1 MSKLFRR
8 TWERQRYGR
17 AGAISSVLSA
27 RTGTDGAI
35 SGASFSAPVKILTS
49 ATASFVSGDV
59 GRKIRISGTPS
70 NRYDGMYVIDS
81 INSGTSANLRYNH
94 NVGGTPTSD
103 AKFYENGSSITWK
116 ICESAT
122 FTADTAGDI
131 EDFYPGSYIFIES
144 TNAANKG
151 LWLISHRV
159 DSQTCYLAKSYV
171 CWVSDNNPYTLYT
184 IEGTQD
190 FTNETGLKWYV
201 IDRQPMSLPDYYEL
215 FTQFLVDTGWTFL
228 QSRGNNTTL
237 QTYRDCIFKSTG
249 EADALIPGGK
259 AMFYRYSLTGV
270 RGTTA
275 QSINSSGVGVTG
287 AVYQHWDPTLT
298 ATLPGQGSGG
308 VRGSNNANGSV
319 AARGGGV
326 AYSNG
331 NNFAWSSYH
340 VRPISLSWL
349 ERGRGDIPDAAV
361 FFDYTFFGDRDE
373 IQVAT
378 NMAGQASSIPYTR
391 LQFGHLKVMGSNP
404 NIVTAINNITSGSN
418 KDVNVGTVDVTTLT
432 PPYAVGDNITLIGRK
447 TSSPAEYVETTTIV
461 SFNNADTSNRLVRVA
476 AVSMAFGN
484 GPDTLKLQIGE
495 DPFPVANAE
504 GVTTTLTPYLQ
515 NLSKLAN
522 ATSLLGSPGRDYDA
536 TNFGSASTSFEI
548 YSAGFSEIAPN
559 RKTGKYGLLAIG
571 VRNTTNGEFRGRW
584 RYVWDCPDYKWAM
597 GAKLI
602 VAGTDVYV
610 YVSPSFSGGGNAYGP
625 MSKAMGGIYT

>member
-49 ATASFVSGDV
+49 ATASFVAGDV
-59 GRKIRISGTPS
+59 GRKIRLVGTPS

-122 FTADTAGDI
+122 FTADSAGDI

-171 CWVSDNNPYTLYT
+171 CWISDNNPHTLYT

-190 FTNETGLKWYV
+190 FANETGLRWYV

-228 QSRGNNTTL
+228 QSRGVSTTL
-237 QTYRDCIFKSTG
+237 QTYKDCVFKSTG
-249 EADALIPGGK
+249 EADAQIPGGK

-275 QSINSSGVGVTG
+275 QSINSSGLGVTG

-298 ATLPGQGSGG
+298 ATLPGRGSGG
-308 VRGSNNANGSV
+308 VRGSSNANGS
-319 AARGGGV
+319 AAAQGGGV
-326 AYSNG
+326 AYANG
-331 NNFAWSSYH
+331 NNFAWSTFPVH
-340 VRPISLSWL
+340 PISLSWL
-349 ERGRGDIPDAAV
+349 ERGRGDIPDAAI

-373 IQVAT
+373 IQAST
-378 NMAGQASSIPYTR
+378 NMIGNTAGVPFAR

-404 NIVTAINNITSGSN
+404 NIVTAINNITSGAN

-495 DPFPVANAE
+495 DPFPVANSE
-504 GVTTTLTPYLQ
+504 GNTTTLTPYLQ

-522 ATSLLGSPGRDYDA
+522 TTTLRGSQGRDYDA
-536 TNFGSASTSFEI
+536 TNFGSVSTNFEI
-548 YSAGFSEIAPN
+548 YSAGFSEIDPN

-584 RYVWDCPDYKWAM
+584 RYAWDVPDNKWAV
-597 GAKLI
+597 GSKLI

-610 YVSPSFSGGGNAYGP
+610 YSSPAFNGGGYAYGP
-625 MSKAMGGIYT
+625 MSKTMAGIYT